1 MSETAT
7 AVQAAN
13 SSHAQGMMIMS
24 VGMLILPVMDGIGKY
39 LATEQA
45 MSPGQVSFYRFVVQL
60 ILTVAAIAL
69 VSGRPGFKSNRF
81 WLNILRGFLIG
92 GASLCFFAAV
102 KYMPIADALA
112 IFFVEPFILTA
123 LSALILGEK
132 VGWRRWAA
140 IGLGF
145 IGALIVIQPSFARF
159 GFIAFLPLGTASL
172 FAVYMLLNRSL
183 GVHDGPMV
191 MQYLAGI
198 GGTVIIAL
206 AMGIGSVVGITD
218 LAPSWPAN
226 GLSFS
231 LVLLLGFLAA
241 VGHGLVVL
249 AFQKAPASLLAPFQY
264 IEIISAVLIG
274 YLVFSDVPSAS
285 KWVGIGIIVAS
296 GLFIFRRERIVAG
309 APQA

>member
-45 MSPGQVSFYRFVVQL
+45 MSPGQVSFYRFIVQL

-112 IFFVEPFILTA
+112 RGCYQVLAMLGPYLRGDTRLLFEKLSEEYLKK
-123 LSALILGEK
+123 LSAEA
-132 VGWRRWAA
+132 RP
-140 IGLGF
+140 
-145 IGALIVIQPSFARF
+145 GAD
-159 GFIAFLPLGTASL
+159 FL
-172 FAVYMLLNRSL
+172 
-183 GVHDGPMV
+183 
-191 MQYLAGI
+191 
-198 GGTVIIAL
+198 
-206 AMGIGSVVGITD
+206 
-218 LAPSWPAN
+218 
-226 GLSFS
+226 
-231 LVLLLGFLAA
+231 
-241 VGHGLVVL
+241 
-249 AFQKAPASLLAPFQY
+249 
-264 IEIISAVLIG
+264 
-274 YLVFSDVPSAS
+274 
-285 KWVGIGIIVAS
+285 
-296 GLFIFRRERIVAG
+296 
-309 APQA
+309 

>member
-7 AVQAAN
+7 ADQAAN

-45 MSPGQVSFYRFVVQL
+45 MSPGQVSFYRFIVQL

-198 GGTVIIAL
+198 GGTVMIAL

-226 GLSFS
+226 GLSLS

-264 IEIISAVLIG
+264 LEIISAVLIG

-285 KWVGIGIIVAS
+285 KWVGIAIIVAS
-296 GLFIFRRERIVAG
+296 GLFIFRRERIIAG

>member
-45 MSPGQVSFYRFVVQL
+45 MSPGQVSFYRFIVQL

-198 GGTVIIAL
+198 GGTVVIAL

-226 GLSFS
+226 GLSLS

-264 IEIISAVLIG
+264 LEIISAVLIG

>member
-45 MSPGQVSFYRFVVQL
+45 MSPGQVSFYRFIVQL

-69 VSGRPGFKSNRF
+69 VSGRSGFKSNRF

-198 GGTVIIAL
+198 GGTVMIAL

-264 IEIISAVLIG
+264 LEIISAVLIG

-309 APQA
+309 TPQA

>member
-1 MSETAT
+1 
-7 AVQAAN
+7 
-13 SSHAQGMMIMS
+13 
-24 VGMLILPVMDGIGKY
+24 
-39 LATEQA
+39 

-198 GGTVIIAL
+198 GGTVMIAL

-226 GLSFS
+226 GLSLS

-264 IEIISAVLIG
+264 LEIISAVLIG

-285 KWVGIGIIVAS
+285 KWVGIAIIVAS

>member
-45 MSPGQVSFYRFVVQL
+45 MSPGQVSFYRFIVQL

-183 GVHDGPMV
+183 GGHDGPMV

-198 GGTVIIAL
+198 GGTVVIAL

-231 LVLLLGFLAA
+231 LVLLLGLLAA

-264 IEIISAVLIG
+264 LEIISAVLIG

>member
-1 MSETAT
+1 
-7 AVQAAN
+7 
-13 SSHAQGMMIMS
+13 MS

-45 MSPGQVSFYRFVVQL
+45 MSPGQVSFYRFIVQL

-198 GGTVIIAL
+198 GGTVMIAL

-226 GLSFS
+226 GLSLS

-264 IEIISAVLIG
+264 LEIISAVLIG

-285 KWVGIGIIVAS
+285 KWVGIAIIVAS

>member
-45 MSPGQVSFYRFVVQL
+45 MSPGQVSFYRFIVQL
-60 ILTVAAIAL
+60 ILTVAAIAV

-206 AMGIGSVVGITD
+206 AMGIGSVAGITD
-218 LAPSWPAN
+218 LAPSWPGN
-226 GLSFS
+226 GLSLS

-264 IEIISAVLIG
+264 LEIISAVLIG
-274 YLVFSDVPSAS
+274 YVVFSDVPSAS
-285 KWVGIGIIVAS
+285 KWVGIAIIVAS

>member
-7 AVQAAN
+7 ADQAAN

-45 MSPGQVSFYRFVVQL
+45 MSPGQVSFYRFIVQL

-198 GGTVIIAL
+198 GGTVMIAL

-226 GLSFS
+226 GLSLS

-264 IEIISAVLIG
+264 LEIISAVLIG

-285 KWVGIGIIVAS
+285 KWVGIAIIVAS

>member
-45 MSPGQVSFYRFVVQL
+45 MSPGQVTFYRFIVQL

-226 GLSFS
+226 GLSLS

-264 IEIISAVLIG
+264 LEIISAVLIG

-285 KWVGIGIIVAS
+285 KWVGIAIIVAS

>member
-1 MSETAT
+1 
-7 AVQAAN
+7 
-13 SSHAQGMMIMS
+13 MMIMS

-45 MSPGQVSFYRFVVQL
+45 MSPGQVSFYRFIVQL

-198 GGTVIIAL
+198 GGTVVIAL

-226 GLSFS
+226 GLSLS

-264 IEIISAVLIG
+264 LEIISAVLIG